1 MYLSIGYS
9 FISHDEAYFFFTEM
23 FADDQLFIMFEFAD
37 GGKDLESAQVSV
49 SLVGE
54 FLFMTRLAF

>member
-1 MYLSIGYS
+1 MMI
-9 FISHDEAYFFFTEM
+9 IKHNFFLQEM